1 MYTHEDVFIYL
12 LFIDPKSV
20 IEPCGILEYGNHDSS
35 HMSNAYS
42 NRSHDHSHKD
52 ITTFGHGAYD

>member
-1 MYTHEDVFIYL
+1 MYIHEDVFIYF

-35 HMSNAYS
+35 HIGNAL
-42 NRSHDHSHKD
+42 
-52 ITTFGHGAYD
+52 